1 MVFEVVFFFVSLTAL
16 GAWLFAREALSD
28 YRRRYRG
35 RRVDELLRPLEGRE
49 LARAEALFGPAD
61 EVLGGS
67 GGRRLYVWKAP
78 QRPHLPAAGPLLII
92 TITVD
97 GAGLVTHAA
106 WEER

>member
-1 MVFEVVFFFVSLTAL
+1 MVFEVVFFFVSLTVL

-28 YRRRYRG
+28 FRRRYRG
-35 RRVDELLRPLEGRE
+35 RRVDEMLAPLAGRE
-49 LARAEALFGPAD
+49 VARAEALLGRAD
-61 EVLGGS
+61 EVLAGS

-78 QRPHLPAAGPLLII
+78 RRPGIPSAAPLLII

-97 GAGLVTHAA
+97 GAGIVTHAA